1 MSLETLAQKVGISK
15 MTLHR
20 IETGVSSPSIITLA
34 EISYHLKQPLE
45 ALFQEGEAKVVV
57 IKREAQEKLLNNEY
71 GIRVVAPAGLISD
84 RIIMTYASLDEGT
97 YIEDHTNKGLNG
109 PFLLKGRA
117 VVGVNGNEYPIE
129 AGDSILFDA
138 HFPTRSAWKNG
149 SST

>member
-71 GIRVVAPAGLISD
+71 GIPGRGAGRFDI
-84 RIIMTYASLDEGT
+84 RP
-97 YIEDHTNKGLNG
+97 DHHDLCLPG
-109 PFLLKGRA
+109 
-117 VVGVNGNEYPIE
+117 
-129 AGDSILFDA
+129 
-138 HFPTRSAWKNG
+138 
-149 SST
+149 